1 MADLQIKKLLNDDIY
16 EKAKVERQKH
26 VDEILNSTSK
36 KKIVV
41 AGPGTG
47 KTYLFKEIL
56 NNKKNSLTLTFV
68 NSLVA
73 DLSLELYGLSEVRT
87 LHSYARSTLGKLTK
101 KDIKVYPRLSD
112 LICEDAKIIF
122 GKDIDFNAMFYDMD
136 DQNEL
141 INFYKT
147 RKDYYGDYYGFT
159 DIIYA
164 TVKLLQTDKT
174 KTPTYEQVLIDEFQD
189 FNKLEVSLIELLAE
203 KNPILLAGD
212 DDQALYGFKKA
223 SVEHV
228 RNRHSE
234 EDKEFASFS
243 LPFCSRCTRVIVSS
257 VNDIVESATK
267 EGKLVGRIKKEYKY
281 FDDRDKDK
289 VCSKNPHIFYKSLQ
303 ARQVPWFIKSE
314 IKHIAEETKSKFS
327 VLIISPTRIQ
337 TRDIAKG
344 LINWGFQNVEYTEKG
359 KPEVTLID
367 GLLILLDDQINNL
380 GWRISI
386 KDLLPQ
392 EEFEVLLKKTTDNN
406 QLKISEMIDI
416 EKKNEILGL
425 LSTLRKLKN
434 SKNVSKTDLD
444 YFMAKVNINS
454 QIVSEKYLKDKIFPI
469 NSGDLATQKIPIK
482 VTTIQ
487 SSKGLSDEY
496 VFITHFDDKYF
507 IKDKENNE
515 PTDQEICNFL
525 VALTRSKKR
534 VYLVSTNI
542 KSKPK
547 FLKWIKPDRIR
558 ELN

>member
-1 MADLQIKKLLNDDIY
+1 MADLQITKLPNDDIY
-16 EKAKVERQKH
+16 ERTKAERQKH

-56 NNKKNSLTLTFV
+56 KNKTKALTLTFV

-87 LHSYARSTLGKLTK
+87 LHSYARSILGKLTK
-101 KDIKVYPRLSD
+101 KDIKVFSKLSS
-112 LICEDAKIIF
+112 LISEDAKIILE
-122 GKDIDFNAMFYDMD
+122 KDIDFNALFYDMD

-141 INFYKT
+141 ISFYKT

-164 TVKLLQTDKT
+164 AVKLLQTDKT
-174 KTPTYEQVLIDEFQD
+174 KTPIYEQVLIDEFQD

-228 RNRHSE
+228 RNRHSDN
-234 EDKEFASFS
+234 DKEFASFS
-243 LPFCSRCTRVIVSS
+243 LPFCSRCTRVIVDS

-281 FDDRDKDK
+281 FDDKDKDK
-289 VCSKNPHIFYKSLQ
+289 VCSKNPYIFYKALQ
-303 ARQVPWFIKSE
+303 ARQIPWFIKSQ
-314 IKHIAEETKSKFS
+314 IKNIAEETKGRFS

-337 TRDIAKG
+337 TRDVAKG
-344 LINWGFQNVEYTEKG
+344 LMNWGFQNVEYTEKE

-367 GLLILLDDQINNL
+367 GLLILLDDQVNNL
-380 GWRISI
+380 GWRISV
-386 KDLLPQ
+386 KHLLSQ
-392 EEFEVLLKKTTDNN
+392 DEFEVLLKKTGDDN
-406 QLKISEMIDI
+406 QLKIAKMIDL
-416 EKKNEILGL
+416 EYKNEILGL

-434 SKNVSKTDLD
+434 GKSISKTNLD

-454 QIVSEKYLKDKIFPI
+454 QIVSENYLKDKIFPI
-469 NSGDLATQKIPIK
+469 NSGDPATQKIPIK

-507 IKDKENNE
+507 IQDKESNV

-525 VALTRSKKR
+525 VALTRAKKR

-542 KSKPK
+542 KNKPK
-547 FLKWIKPDRIR
+547 FLKWINSDRIE
-558 ELN
+558 ELG